1 MFFLCC
7 RKMQMK
13 TRAAELYSFLSGSV
27 NNVSMDS
34 FSAPADHWL
43 ESTTTQSMTMQL
55 RRQWAQ
61 VLLMSDCAIAASPQT
76 LTLESS
82 ISRGETMSS
91 LTGYDYDSSAHRQ
104 QCQTRRRPLMRS
116 ATMAITFKDVLR
128 TIPESVTAARASL
141 DGPNLIEDG
150 ALENDDGGAGPSI
163 HRRRVVQ
170 RATSSFYSSREN
182 GFPPHGVEDYE
193 CMRSQSS
200 ESSTSCLLRLSPKC
214 SGLPTTM
221 MPGTAGECGDS
232 VWDEPSSR
240 SAKISP
246 RLKNRLRVVSSDDD
260 VKGKGHRTLSELIPK
275 EPQVRYSDSAAC
287 CSAAARVFLMK
298 HAGALKVSPVRFAH
312 AHAHFQRLRCHCV
325 FSLADGRNL
334 LGAMTEN

>member
-1 MFFLCC
+1 
-7 RKMQMK
+7 MK

-61 VLLMSDCAIAASPQT
+61 ALLMSDCAIAASPP

-82 ISRGETMSS
+82 SRGETMSS

-116 ATMAITFKDVLR
+116 ATMTINFKDVLR

-170 RATSSFYSSREN
+170 RATSSFNSSREN

-193 CMRSQSS
+193 CMHSQSS
-200 ESSTSCLLRLSPKC
+200 ESSTLHLRRSPKC
-214 SGLPTTM
+214 SGPSTTM

-240 SAKISP
+240 SGKLSP

-260 VKGKGHRTLSELIPK
+260 VKEKGHRNLSELIPK

-298 HAGALKVSPVRFAH
+298 HAGALKVSPLRFAH